1 MDFHLFILLSQYIIM
16 LSKLKEIKIYL
27 NYLLWNVAIIL
38 MANYMDLDRRYLKME
53 THILDSLK
61 MTSFKEMVY

>member
-16 LSKLKEIKIYL
+16 LSKVKEIKIYL
-27 NYLLWNVAIIL
+27 NYLLWNVAITL
-38 MANYMDLDRRYLKME
+38 MVNYMDLDRRYLKME